1 MSDRPHE
8 LDALEI
14 FIGRW
19 ITEGSAAAAAEAPA
33 QQIAASDVYEW
44 MPGRSFVLHTAYGRI
59 GDLGVGGT
67 EIIGYDMER
76 GCFHTHF
83 FDSSGNITR
92 ELLSC
97 EAGVWT
103 WQGETVRARSVFSA
117 DGRVQSCQH
126 QASPDRESWN
136 DTMTVVLRKV
146 E

>member
-1 MSDRPHE
+1 MNDRPRE

-19 ITEGSAAAAAEAPA
+19 ITVGSTVAAAEAPS

-67 EIIGYDMER
+67 EIIGYDRER

-83 FDSSGNITR
+83 FDSGGNIIQ
-92 ELLSC
+92 EVLSC
-97 EAGVWT
+97 DDGVWT
-103 WQGETVRARSVFSA
+103 WQGETLRARSVFSA
-117 DGRVQSCQH
+117 DGGVQNCQH
-126 QASPDRESWN
+126 QASPDGERWN